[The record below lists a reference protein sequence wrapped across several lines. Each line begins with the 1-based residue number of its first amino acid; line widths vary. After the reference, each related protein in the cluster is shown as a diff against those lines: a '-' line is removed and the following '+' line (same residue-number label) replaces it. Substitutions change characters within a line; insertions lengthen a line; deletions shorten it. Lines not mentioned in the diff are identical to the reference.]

1 MPLLIEKVIKLKFF
15 NLLTRFNVLGK
26 DHLVYIFNLAHI
38 KSYNAFVRFRSTL
51 EIRFAR
57 IYKPCGME
65 IVAVT
70 LVLKFSVFRM
80 VHLEFDAELN
90 AESHKM
96 LNIDLVYFSCV

>member
-1 MPLLIEKVIKLKFF
+1 MPFSIEIIIELEFFDLLSCF
-15 NLLTRFNVLGK
+15 NIFRK
-26 DHLVYIFNLAHI
+26 DNLVNIFYLAHI

-70 LVLKFSVFRM
+70 LVLKFSVLGKILLKFNS
-80 VHLEFDAELN
+80 ELN
-90 AESHKM
+90 T
-96 LNIDLVYFSCV
+96 